1 MLEWVSKEAI
11 RAARRVNLY
20 DFLLSRHRDGVAL
33 EGDSLRLRED
43 HSVSIK
49 QGYTGYT
56 DFADDSTG
64 NSIDC
69 LVRYFGY
76 TLQEAVEALCRSAG
90 IPIDIPDPGPD
101 MIDLDDL
108 DAPAPAR
115 PPAPIPS
122 PGPGPPKPEPP
133 PHVFEP
139 PDPVQGPYARLFAYL
154 GQRRGI
160 PAWLIQALI
169 DQGLL
174 YQDRDH
180 GNAVFINREL
190 QMAEVHGTT
199 DRPFHGTAKGSSP
212 SGFWAYRPGG
222 PDMIPDAAYVCE
234 AAIDAISLYL
244 LLARDPHN
252 KAGQA
257 MYCSIGGVANRDRVA
272 AIRSYMDAAGDRTI
286 LAFDNDEAGR
296 KWLQAYPD
304 CWTAVP
310 IRKDWN
316 EDWLAARPPPG
327 S

>member
-1 MLEWVSKEAI
+1 MPDWVSKSAI
-11 RAARRVNLY
+11 RAARKINLY
-20 DFLLSRHRDGVAL
+20 NFLLSRHRDGVIM

-43 HSVSIK
+43 HSVSIR

-69 LVRYFGY
+69 LIRYFGY
-76 TLQEAVEALCRSAG
+76 TLPEAVEALCGYAG
-90 IPIDIPDPGPD
+90 VDMNIPDPGPD
-101 MIDLDDL
+101 AIDLDDL

-115 PPAPIPS
+115 PPAISPS
-122 PGPGPPKPEPP
+122 PGPPKPEPP
-133 PHVFEP
+133 PRVFEP
-139 PDPVQGPYARLFAYL
+139 PDPLQGPYAHLFAYL
-154 GQRRGI
+154 GNRRGI
-160 PAWLIQALI
+160 PAWLIQRLI

-199 DRPFHGTAKGSSP
+199 DMPFHGVAKGSSP
-212 SGFWAYRPGG
+212 SGFWAFG
-222 PDMIPDAAYVCE
+222 PLDAAMAPDTAYVCE

-257 MYCSIGGVANRDRVA
+257 LYCSIGGVANKDRVA
-272 AIRSYMDAAGDRTI
+272 AIRSHMDAAGGRTI
-286 LAFDNDEAGR
+286 IAFDNDEAGR
-296 KWLQAYPD
+296 KWLLAYPD

-310 IRKDWN
+310 LRKDWN